1 MIDKVSANNIFS
13 SQHRISEMKSTGLD
27 SGVIEEVY
35 SGLPQDELAQ
45 EGMLPRE
52 KVEEIVAGLNDFVQA
67 SRTSI
72 RFEFHEKLHEYYVTV
87 VDAKTDEVVREIPPK
102 KMLDIY
108 AAMTEF
114 LGIMVDKKI

>member
-1 MIDKVSANNIFS
+1 MIDKLSANNIIS
-13 SQHRISEMKSTGLD
+13 SQHRISESIGMH
-27 SGVIEEVY
+27 SGKIEEIY
-35 SGLPQDELAQ
+35 SGLPQDERAQ

-52 KVEEIVAGLNDFVQA
+52 KVEEIVEGLNDFVQA
-67 SRTSI
+67 SLTSI

-87 VDAKTDEVVREIPPK
+87 VDTETDEVVREIPPK

-114 LGIMVDKKI
+114 LGLMVDKKI